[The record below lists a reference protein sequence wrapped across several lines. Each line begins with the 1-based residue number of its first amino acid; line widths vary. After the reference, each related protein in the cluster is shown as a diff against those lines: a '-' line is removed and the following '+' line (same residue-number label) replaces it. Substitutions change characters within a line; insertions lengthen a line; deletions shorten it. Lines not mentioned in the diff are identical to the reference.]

1 MSRPFSLF
9 VLSFLGLLLAACQS
23 GPPQTLEQRLSPY
36 QWSGQD
42 ITESLFLLPPEEA
55 GSLIGVSQRLWDNG
69 MEQRLGLASDSYLPG
84 DNYLS
89 LRFFTK
95 SSDAADWFKLQR
107 HTLSRT
113 RYTQARVQRRLQEEF
128 PGVLTEIQP
137 APRNN
142 RYGSYLYATARHGDQ
157 SCVFAWQTLEHPTRT
172 LPTYMRAVEMEYRR
186 CGGSD
191 IPPEALLYGFE
202 NGAVRMDT
210 GVLPLWG
217 GAVPDST
224 PSTFYNDLGTTY
236 APVEVPRVEAPAAAP
251 RATPR
256 VQTPA
261 ATPAWRPPAQS
272 APRTTS
278 PPTRSVQQPRVQQ
291 PRVQQPSPR
300 QGVMPMPSSVAP
312 REPPPPAS
320 ASPPA
325 QSRSV
330 APSARSGPRQLSPWI
345 QEQSRPQQRAPDA
358 RSGAFPLPQQSSS
371 RAPEPQP
378 RPQATASASQTG
390 AGAFPLPGSG
400 ASRAAPAA
408 RSQQA
413 PEREAASGSAPAS
426 GGGSWSV
433 QVGAYSRE
441 TMARDAATSAAS
453 SLSLPDARV
462 SVPQVQVNGQT
473 LYRARLAGLAE
484 PQARQACSGLQ
495 SRGRDCMVVRPG
507 A

>member
-1 MSRPFSLF
+1 MIRSFSL
-9 VLSFLGLLLAACQS
+9 LALALLALLLAACQS

-36 QWSGQD
+36 QWSGEE

-95 SSDAADWFKLQR
+95 ATDAADWFTMKR
-107 HTLSRT
+107 HSLSRT
-113 RYTQARVQRRLQEEF
+113 RYSQARIQRRLQEEF
-128 PGVLTEIQP
+128 PGIRAEIQA

-142 RYGSYLYATARHGDQ
+142 RYGSYVYATARHGDQ

-172 LPTYMRAVEMEYRR
+172 LPTYMRALEMEYRR

-191 IPPEALLYGFE
+191 VPPEALLYGFE

-217 GAVPDST
+217 GSVPNSGM
-224 PSTFYNDLGTTY
+224 SSFYNDLGTSY
-236 APVEVPRVEAPAAAP
+236 APVPAPSVEAPQVAP
-251 RATPR
+251 RTAPR
-256 VQTPA
+256 VAAPA
-261 ATPAWRPPAQS
+261 ATPAWRAPAQS
-272 APRTTS
+272 APRVSTS
-278 PPTRSVQQPRVQQ
+278 PVSSAPEPSIQQ
-291 PRVQQPSPR
+291 SAPR
-300 QGVMPMPSSVAP
+300 QGVMPLPRSAAP
-312 REPPPPAS
+312 REPPSPAAASSPS
-320 ASPPA
+320 AP
-325 QSRSV
+325 SRSV
-330 APSARSGPRQLSPWI
+330 VPTRAAEPRQLYPWA
-345 QEQSRPQQRAPDA
+345 QEQSLPQDRAPA
-358 RSGAFPLPQQSSS
+358 TRSGAFPLPQQSSS

-378 RPQATASASQTG
+378 RPQATASVSQTD

-400 ASRAAPAA
+400 ASGAAPAA
-408 RSQQA
+408 RTQKA
-413 PEREAASGSAPAS
+413 PERSSTSGSAPTS

-453 SLSLPDARV
+453 ALSLPGAHV
-462 SVPQVQVNGQT
+462 SVPQVQINGQT
-473 LYRARLAGLAE
+473 LYRARLADLAE
-484 PQARQACSGLQ
+484 PQARQACSSLKG
-495 SRGRDCMVVRPG
+495 RGGDCMVVRPG